1 MALIS
6 AAVAAGGL
14 LTLPMAGNGA
24 LAVLMVQGPV
34 RLEIEY
40 EAIVPMPVIGRIKAA
55 SASVSAE
62 IEPKGYTVNTHA
74 RAEGMVDWFVDYNLK
89 VGTIGAVTPYGLRP
103 LRFDSNNRDGKKN
116 RHVIVEFSPNEVV
129 VSVTPKYGD
138 WGFPPTSKSQMLEAV
153 DPLSA
158 IVELAL
164 RAEATPANPCGG
176 PMRIFD
182 GKQRY
187 DLHLKFIQRLN
198 WKSKVYTG
206 PVLQCDLEY
215 VEIAGFKN
223 ETAAQKAKDKAD
235 IKWSNMILAELNGG
249 TLTPPIKVEARS
261 KKRGKITIQ
270 ATRLS
275 HTATGI
281 AGR

>member
-1 MALIS
+1 
-6 AAVAAGGL
+6 
-14 LTLPMAGNGA
+14 
-24 LAVLMVQGPV
+24 
-34 RLEIEY
+34 
-40 EAIVPMPVIGRIKAA
+40 
-55 SASVSAE
+55 
-62 IEPKGYTVNTHA
+62 
-74 RAEGMVDWFVDYNLK
+74 
-89 VGTIGAVTPYGLRP
+89 
-103 LRFDSNNRDGKKN
+103 
-116 RHVIVEFSPNEVV
+116 
-129 VSVTPKYGD
+129 
-138 WGFPPTSKSQMLEAV
+138 MLEAV

-158 IVELAL
+158 IVELTL

-176 PMRIFD
+176 PMRVFD

-187 DLHLKFIQRLN
+187 DLRLKFVQRLN

-223 ETAAQKAKDKAD
+223 KSAEQKAKDKAD
-235 IKWSNMILAELNGG
+235 IKWSNIILAELNGG

-261 KKRGKITIQ
+261 KKRGKTTIR

-275 HTATGI
+275 YSLAAAI

>member
-6 AAVAAGGL
+6 AAIAAGGL

-24 LAVLMVQGPV
+24 ISAMLMQGPAH
-34 RLEIEY
+34 LEIEY
-40 EAIVPMPVIGRIKAA
+40 EGIVPVPVLGRTRAA
-55 SASVSAE
+55 SASLVADLSSR
-62 IEPKGYTVNTHA
+62 GYTVTTHA
-74 RAEGMVDWFVDYNLK
+74 RAEGVVDWFVDYDLRI
-89 VGTIGAVTPYGLRP
+89 TSTGAVTPYGLRP
-103 LRFDSNNRDGKKN
+103 LRYDSANRDGSKN

-138 WGFPPTSKSQMLEAV
+138 WGFPPTNKLQMLEAV

-158 IVELAL
+158 IMGLTL
-164 RAEATPANPCGG
+164 RAEATMANPCGG

-187 DLHLKFIQRLN
+187 DLRLKFAQRLN

-206 PVLQCDLEY
+206 PVLKCELEY

-223 ETAAQKAKDKAD
+223 KTWEQKAKDKRD
-235 IKWSNMILAELNGG
+235 MEWSNIILAELNGG
-249 TLTPPIKVEARS
+249 ALTPPIKIEGRS
-261 KKRGKITIQ
+261 KKRGKMTVQ
-270 ATRLS
+270 ATRMS
-275 HTATGI
+275 FSPTA
-281 AGR
+281 AR